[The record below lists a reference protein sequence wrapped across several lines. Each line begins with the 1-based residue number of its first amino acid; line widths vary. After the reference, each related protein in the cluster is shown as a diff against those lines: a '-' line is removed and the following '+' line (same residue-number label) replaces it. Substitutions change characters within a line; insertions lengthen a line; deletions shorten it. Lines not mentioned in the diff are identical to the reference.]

1 MVMEGWGHQA
11 PRTWGW
17 TVSTAGDDH
26 ADLPS
31 PTHVGMDLRARPR
44 PSRRTAKPHARG
56 DGPPVAHVGRGT
68 PGQAPRTW
76 GWTVA
81 RPPPGARGGPSPT
94 HVGMDRDWW
103 WCCCHRCAKPH
114 ARGDGPVWFD
124 AADGKVHQ
132 APRTWGWT
140 VVDIQELERR
150 LPSPTH
156 VGMDRHT
163 ETVSS
168 SRTAKPH
175 ARGDGPFRQDARTGR
190 WDQAP
195 RTWGW
200 TGHHPVDQMPRL
212 PSPTHV
218 GMDRSSGG
226 SWRPGGTKPH
236 ARGDGPSSLCRA
248 CPRPVR
254 APRTWGWTGTAVLLG
269 AVFGLFQ

>member
-76 GWTVA
+76 GWTVVEI
-81 RPPPGARGGPSPT
+81 
-94 HVGMDRDWW
+94 H
-103 WCCCHRCAKPH
+103 
-114 ARGDGPVWFD
+114 
-124 AADGKVHQ
+124 
-132 APRTWGWT
+132 
-140 VVDIQELERR
+140 ELQRR